1 MKNLAPI
8 LVFTHVRIDKLK
20 KCISS
25 LKHCYQSNRSHLY
38 IISDGAINQS
48 QHVKIK
54 KIRNFIRSIQG
65 FKKVSIIYRKK
76 NFGLAK
82 NIITGVSEIINKHGK
97 IIVLE
102 EDIVVRKDFLTYMN
116 LCLEKYEKNNK
127 IWHISGWNYNV
138 KVTSIFD
145 AYFIRTMNC
154 WGWATWKNC
163 WSNFKKD
170 PKSIINKWSK
180 NKITEFNFD
189 NSFNFYSQVIRNYE
203 KKINTWAIFWYA
215 SIFENDKLCVNPKNT
230 LTKNIGIGKDATNSF
245 QIDEIFQS
253 NFNDKLKH
261 KFILPN
267 KISEEKS
274 INQEIKKKIRMNKIR
289 KYITK
294 IKNIFL

>member
-8 LVFTHVRIDKLK
+8 VVFTHVRIDKLK

-145 AYFIRTMNC
+145 AYFIRTMN
-154 WGWATWKNC
+154 
-163 WSNFKKD
+163 F
-170 PKSIINKWSK
+170 
-180 NKITEFNFD
+180 F
-189 NSFNFYSQVIRNYE
+189 
-203 KKINTWAIFWYA
+203 
-215 SIFENDKLCVNPKNT
+215 
-230 LTKNIGIGKDATNSF
+230 
-245 QIDEIFQS
+245 
-253 NFNDKLKH
+253 
-261 KFILPN
+261 
-267 KISEEKS
+267 
-274 INQEIKKKIRMNKIR
+274 
-289 KYITK
+289 
-294 IKNIFL
+294 